1 MRLRTPG
8 VPSRRSLLRLAAVLP
23 VLAAAGCGASA
34 GRGRESVG
42 AVSSE
47 HRYGDDPVQVAD
59 LLLPAEPDGAPVVVL
74 VHGGFWSAAYDRS
87 LEVDVAADLVAA
99 GYAVWNLDY
108 RSVGNGGG
116 LPTTF
121 DDVAAGA
128 DLLADVAPQHGLD
141 LARVGVVG
149 HSAGG
154 HLALWAAARHL
165 LPSGAPGADP
175 ALRPAVA
182 VSQAGVNDLVAAH
195 RDGLGGGAVAA
206 FLGTG
211 ADPLPDDVVA
221 VTSPSALVPTGV
233 PTLVVTG
240 DRDDRVP
247 ASQSEDYAE
256 LARAAGDDVTLE
268 VVAGE
273 GHFEH
278 LEPTSGVWAVTR
290 GWLDARL
297 LG

>member
-1 MRLRTPG
+1 MLPRRWFLR
-8 VPSRRSLLRLAAVLP
+8 VAAAVPL
-23 VLAAAGCGASA
+23 LAAAGCGASA
-34 GRGRESVG
+34 GRRESVEG
-42 AVSSE
+42 VTTSE
-47 HRYGDDPVQVAD
+47 HRYGDDEIQVAD
-59 LLLPAEPDGAPVVVL
+59 LLLPADPAGAPVVVL
-74 VHGGFWSAAYDRS
+74 VHGGFWSSAYDRS

-116 LPTTF
+116 FPTTF
-121 DDVAAGA
+121 DDVAAGV
-128 DLLADVAPQHGLD
+128 DLLAEVGPDRGLD
-141 LARVGVVG
+141 LDRVAAVG

-154 HLALWAAARHL
+154 HLALWAAARHR
-165 LPSGAPGADP
+165 LPAGAAGADP
-175 ALRPAVA
+175 VLRPSAA
-182 VSQAGVNDLVAAH
+182 VSQAGVNDLVTAH
-195 RDGLGGGAVAA
+195 ADGLGSGAVAA

-211 ADPLPDDVVA
+211 GGPLPDDVVA
-221 VTSPSALVPTGV
+221 VTSPAALVPTGV

-247 ASQSEDYAE
+247 ASQSERYAE
-256 LARAAGDDVTLE
+256 AARAEGDDVTLE

-278 LEPTSGVWAVTR
+278 LDPASGVWAVTR

-297 LG
+297 RP

>member
-1 MRLRTPG
+1 VLA
-8 VPSRRSLLRLAAVLP
+8 RRSLLRLAAAVP
-23 VLAAAGCGASA
+23 ALAVAGCGAPA
-34 GRGRESVG
+34 RGGRESVG
-42 AVSSE
+42 AVTSE
-47 HRYGDDPVQVAD
+47 HRYGDDAIQVAD
-59 LLLPAEPDGAPVVVL
+59 LLLPADPDGSPVVVL
-74 VHGGFWSAAYDRS
+74 VHGGFWSSAYDRS
-87 LEVDVAADLVAA
+87 LEVEVAGDLVAA

-116 LPTTF
+116 FPATF
-121 DDVAAGA
+121 DDVAAGV
-128 DLLADVAPQHGLD
+128 DLLAEVAPEHALD

-154 HLALWAAARHL
+154 HMALWAAARHL
-165 LPSGAPGADP
+165 LPAGASGADP
-175 ALRPAVA
+175 VLRPAAV

-211 ADPLPDDVVA
+211 TGPLPGDVVA
-221 VTSPSALVPTGV
+221 VTSPAALVPTGV

-247 ASQSEDYAE
+247 AAQSEDYAE
-256 LARAAGDDVTLE
+256 VARAAGDDVTLE

-278 LEPTSGVWAVTR
+278 LDPASGVWSVTR